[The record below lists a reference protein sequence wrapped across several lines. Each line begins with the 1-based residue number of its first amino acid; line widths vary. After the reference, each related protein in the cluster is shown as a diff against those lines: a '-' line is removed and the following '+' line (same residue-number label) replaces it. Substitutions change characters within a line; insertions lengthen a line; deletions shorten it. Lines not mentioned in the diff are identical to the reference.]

1 MQGALPAK
9 VVLHSLF
16 LRRVHFLGRL
26 GMFGVVLWCDF
37 ANRKAVILCED
48 HVELAFFQAAES
60 MQDGV
65 FGFDVG
71 DLVSFDLRT
80 DVSPRLAENVKLYV
94 AHTPCAPQPLSVAPA
109 RNDQRA
115 KTIAFPRHQP
125 WAAPKR
131 A

>member
-1 MQGALPAK
+1 M
-9 VVLHSLF
+9 
-16 LRRVHFLGRL
+16 GRL
-26 GMFGVVLWCDF
+26 GMFGVVLWCDV

-48 HVELAFFQAAES
+48 HVELAFFQAAEA

-80 DVSPRLAENVKLYV
+80 DVSPRLAKNVKLYV
-94 AHTPCAPQPLSVAPA
+94 AQTPCAPQPLTVATV

-115 KTIAFPRHQP
+115 KTIAFPCHQP